1 MLPKLQQSSLANT
14 LRRDNLAS
22 QIQCTPFFTKAR
34 TNFAAFWASRT
45 TSPTSHGRTHTHP
58 KTHIHPSEIFPKS
71 TSPTPNSKRPPMNP
85 FTNSPSRDPSQKIHV
100 LRASEARLRALSKK
114 KQISRN
120 LYRNLALSRSEKC
133 RLPSSEGT
141 MIAEIYPSGST
152 TKTHFPNW
160 YGKFQ
165 SNHSTTTT
173 TCPFSSTALGK
184 NLTPIVRLPL
194 WEHTT
199 C

>member
-1 MLPKLQQSSLANT
+1 MIFAYILINPSEYIYFYNLPMLPKLQQSSLANT

-22 QIQCTPFFTKAR
+22 QIQCTPFLTKAR

-71 TSPTPNSKRPPMNP
+71 TSPTPNSKRPHTNP

-100 LRASEARLRALSKK
+100 RRASEARLRALSKK

-133 RLPSSEGT
+133 RLLSSEGT

-152 TKTHFPNW
+152 TKTLFPN
-160 YGKFQ
+160 
-165 SNHSTTTT
+165 
-173 TCPFSSTALGK
+173 
-184 NLTPIVRLPL
+184 
-194 WEHTT
+194 
-199 C
+199 